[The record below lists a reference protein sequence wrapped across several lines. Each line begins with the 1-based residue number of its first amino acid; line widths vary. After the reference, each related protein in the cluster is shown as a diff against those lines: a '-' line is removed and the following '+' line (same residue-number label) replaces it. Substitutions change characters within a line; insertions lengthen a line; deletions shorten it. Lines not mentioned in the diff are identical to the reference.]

1 MIKRVEQYS
10 LNNEKLKKPRVKEEL
25 SMDTLKTSVKD
36 IIDTMKHYEGSSFLT
51 SNQINVPGRIAVLD
65 LKSIF
70 QKDEYSQ
77 EDRYLVMV
85 NPELIETSK
94 DQIKITETSLSTPM
108 YQSPSTRSASCT
120 VEFQNLKFKTLP
132 EEIPTEVVTDTTT
145 EVNTTEV
152 QIVTNKI
159 DFDNF
164 ELNTERLTYW
174 ERVAFVAQAA
184 IDQLNGKTYLDNLS
198 WYNRNLYFK
207 NLKRVKSK
215 FKKMIL
221 NGALK
226 LGS

>member
-10 LNNEKLKKPRVKEEL
+10 LNNEKLKKARLKEEL
-25 SMDTLKTSVKD
+25 STDVLKSSVKD
-36 IIDTMKHYEGSSFLT
+36 LIDTMKHYEGSSFIT

-70 QKDEYSQ
+70 QKDEYTQ
-77 EDRYLVMV
+77 EDRYLVMI
-85 NPELIETSK
+85 NPTLIERSAE
-94 DQIKITETSLSTPM
+94 QIKITETSLSTPM
-108 YQSPSTRSASCT
+108 YQSHSTRAASCT
-120 VEFQNLKFKTLP
+120 VEFDNLKFKALTSEASP
-132 EEIPTEVVTDTTT
+132 ETETTTSTETTDVVTV
-145 EVNTTEV
+145 VNNT
-152 QIVTNKI
+152 I

-164 ELNTERLTYW
+164 ELKNERLTYW

-184 IDQLNGKTYLDNLS
+184 IDQLDGKTYLDNLS

-207 NLKRVKSK
+207 NLKRVKTK

>member
-10 LNNEKLKKPRVKEEL
+10 LNNEKLKKARLKEEL
-25 SMDTLKTSVKD
+25 STDVLKSSVKD
-36 IIDTMKHYEGSSFLT
+36 LIDTMKHYEGSSFIT

-70 QKDEYSQ
+70 QKDEYTQ
-77 EDRYLVMV
+77 EDRYLVMI
-85 NPELIETSK
+85 NPTLIERSAE
-94 DQIKITETSLSTPM
+94 QIKITETSLSTPM
-108 YQSPSTRSASCT
+108 YQSHSTRAASCT
-120 VEFQNLKFKTLP
+120 VEFDNLKFKALTP
-132 EEIPTEVVTDTTT
+132 EASPETETTTSTETTDVVTV
-145 EVNTTEV
+145 VNNT
-152 QIVTNKI
+152 I

-164 ELNTERLTYW
+164 ELKNERLTYW

-184 IDQLNGKTYLDNLS
+184 IDQLDGKTYLDNLS

-207 NLKRVKSK
+207 NLKRVKAK